1 MGRWLFL
8 SEAVEQKKKRK
19 KTLQAPGHGASKEGF
34 WSIPGLFLP
43 LPRSSGSES
52 LLPLLQQLEAFVS
65 CGVGIQ
71 GSGPSTSH
79 TPAPLRGAPPWSPV
93 LPSLSSGPSGRLW
106 GCGEMPMRE
115 CKLPLGQ
122 ELPIILNQQAHP
134 PSAGRSS
141 HSSCV
146 PSVPSLEFSS
156 LGWWV
161 QDKLWLCRLPG
172 VLQQK

>member
-8 SEAVEQKKKRK
+8 SEAVEQKKKIK
-19 KTLQAPGHGASKEGF
+19 KTLQAPGQGASKEGF
-34 WSIPGLFLP
+34 WSIPGLFLL

-52 LLPLLQQLEAFVS
+52 LLPLPQQLEAFAP
-65 CGVGIQ
+65 CGERIQ

-79 TPAPLRGAPPWSPV
+79 TPASLRGAPPWSPA

-106 GCGEMPMRE
+106 GCGEMPVRE

-122 ELPIILNQQAHP
+122 ELPILNQQAHP
-134 PSAGRSS
+134 LSTGRSS
-141 HSSCV
+141 HSSSV
-146 PSVPSLEFSS
+146 PSVSSLEFSF

-161 QDKLWLCRLPG
+161 QDKLWFCRLPS
-172 VLQQK
+172 VL